1 MTKPGGLG
9 ASGGRRGPRRNT
21 QRPSAATRERSAP
34 SRGRGGVRAPRDRQ
48 TERINRVT
56 RGGPVPDS
64 DHDGPPLPRGTE
76 PGAVT
81 GEAAAAAGGAPPT
94 QRPVRGRRR
103 WLIVGLVLLLLTGGA
118 VWGLLG
124 TSLLDARSV
133 QVLGTR
139 ELPADVVRTV
149 AAVPLGTSMLWLD
162 TQAIANRVAALPRV
176 ANVQVRCGV
185 DGAVQIQV
193 TERTPMAILRRGN
206 AVHLVDITG
215 TDFAVVP
222 APPPGLPELQ
232 VQRAGPRDAATL
244 AALTVLSGLPEWL
257 RVQVR
262 WISAKSPADV
272 VLRLDDGRKGRERKV
287 RWGGVEQG
295 GSKAAVLG
303 PLLSQPGEIY
313 DVSSPTLPTIA

>member
-1 MTKPGGLG
+1 MTKAGGLG
-9 ASGGRRGPRRNT
+9 ASGGRHGPRRNT
-21 QRPSAATRERSAP
+21 QRPSAATRERSTP
-34 SRGRGGVRAPRDRQ
+34 NRGRGGVRAPRDRQ
-48 TERINRVT
+48 TERINRAT
-56 RGGPVPDS
+56 GGGPVPDG

-76 PGAVT
+76 PGA
-81 GEAAAAAGGAPPT
+81 EASVSSGVPPAP
-94 QRPVRGRRR
+94 RPVRGRRR
-103 WLIVGLVLLLLTGGA
+103 WLIVGLVVLLLIGGA

-133 QVLGTR
+133 QALGTR

-193 TERTPMAILRRGN
+193 IERTPVAVLRRGN

-232 VQRAGPRDAATL
+232 VQRAGPRDAATV

-272 VLRLDDGRKGRERKV
+272 VLRLDDGRRGKERKV

-295 GSKAAVLG
+295 DRKAAVLG
-303 PLLSQPGEIY
+303 PLLSQSGEIY